1 MVIKSEKSSSTRFG
15 EHPNFGLNAE
25 VAFPWLETVNYVS
38 YFVYFSYLKTIYGYF
53 ITIILISILD
63 LRMSLVLSDI
73 DVNEIA

>member
-1 MVIKSEKSSSTRFG
+1 MKSSTQLS

-25 VAFPWLETVNYVS
+25 EG
-38 YFVYFSYLKTIYGYF
+38 FVYFSYLKTIYSYF